1 MNMLHIVSGYNPIIH
16 IPFFSHYKYIRE
28 YKIINFN
35 MTNIILI
42 KITVIQYINS
52 PKYLFSGI
60 TTSDKVIWRNI
71 TSNATKEQMGLALP
85 V

>member
-1 MNMLHIVSGYNPIIH
+1 MANN
-16 IPFFSHYKYIRE
+16 
-28 YKIINFN
+28 
-35 MTNIILI
+35 ILI

-71 TSNATKEQMGLALP
+71 TSRVSKEQMGLAFLP
-85 V
+85 I